1 MFSSK
6 FFYFVINIGLMLAAI
21 SSFTAKAE
29 CSLTTLPATINIP
42 DLTLSPSD
50 RGQVGTVLYSVSL
63 PAPSISYTCGNSVRS
78 TWYST
83 YVRPEMSRTNIEN
96 VYETGIAGIGIRIKW
111 PESRAQ
117 NAWVPGNFSCQGNCF
132 EAADKIKIEFV
143 QIGNAQSSTLAAG
156 EIVDISVSADNA
168 PQNKKTILT
177 INLGTVTV
185 NARSCSIYASNN
197 NVDLGDYSLVDIK
210 KTGFLGDRK
219 DFTITLECYNPT
231 SAKITFEAKK
241 AWGMGDSVMEN
252 AGTSKNAYIK
262 LFQKSGSRYTEK
274 PLNSTFSFGS
284 TSSFTGQR
292 KVTYAGQMFFSESN
306 RAQVTAG
313 TVTANV
319 VYTLTIN

>member
-1 MFSSK
+1 MLSRK
-6 FFYFVINIGLMLAAI
+6 FIHFVINIGLILVGI
-21 SSFTAKAE
+21 SSFTTKAE
-29 CSLTTLPATINIP
+29 CSLTTQPATINIP

-50 RGQVGTVLYSVSL
+50 RGQAGTVLYSVSL
-63 PAPSISYTCGNSVRS
+63 PAPRIGYTCGNSVKS
-78 TWYST
+78 TWRST
-83 YVRPEMSRTNIEN
+83 YVRPEMSKTNMAN
-96 VYETGIAGIGIRIKW
+96 VYETGISGIGLRIKW
-111 PESRAQ
+111 PENRAQ
-117 NAWVPGNFSCQGNCF
+117 NAWVPGNYSCQGDCF

-143 QIGNAQSSTLAAG
+143 QTGNTQSATLVAG

-168 PQNKKTILT
+168 PQNQKTILT
-177 INLGTVTV
+177 INLGAVTV

-210 KTGFLGDRK
+210 KTGFLGDIK

-241 AWGMGDSVMEN
+241 AWGMADSVMEN
-252 AGTSKNAYIK
+252 GGTSKNSYIK
-262 LFQKSGSRYTEK
+262 LFQKSGQRYTEK
-274 PLNSTFSFGS
+274 PLNSAFNFGS
-284 TSSFTGQR
+284 SGSFTGQR

-306 RAQVTAG
+306 RDQVTAG